1 MRNMKF
7 LPAIVGALLLVA
19 IIVFIAF
26 HFIFLD
32 LFVDLWWFQSLKLEV
47 YFWQR
52 LLYKFFLSGGVTL
65 FFFAIFFFHFWISS
79 RYLGI
84 SATTETN
91 INEDRRIKFQRFA
104 NVFMNGIHKNIGKA
118 LKFNATI
125 FVNIRFSCGRNA

>member
-7 LPAIVGALLLVA
+7 LPAIIGALLLIA
-19 IIVFIAF
+19 IITFVAF

-32 LFVDLWWFQSLKLEV
+32 LFVDLWWFQSLKLEP

-65 FFFAIFFFHFWISS
+65 FFFAIFFFHFWIAT

-84 SATTETN
+84 SASADTEANT
-91 INEDRRIKFQRFA
+91 DRRIKFQRFA
-104 NVFMNGIHKNIGKA
+104 DTFMNGSAKVYTPISLALAIG
-118 LKFNATI
+118 
-125 FVNIRFSCGRNA
+125 